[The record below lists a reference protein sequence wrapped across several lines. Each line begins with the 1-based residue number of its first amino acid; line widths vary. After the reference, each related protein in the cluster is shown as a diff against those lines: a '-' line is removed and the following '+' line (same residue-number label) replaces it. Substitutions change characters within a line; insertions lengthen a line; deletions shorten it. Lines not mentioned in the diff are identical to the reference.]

1 MKNQPKTSQSQNR
14 SQTSLR
20 SRLISFASAIIL
32 LFTFV
37 PFSSAYADD
46 EPEPV
51 IPPLEISPVSTR
63 VSLNQK
69 EQKPGTIE
77 VKNYGNEPLNI
88 RVYPTP
94 FSNADGNRNFKNE
107 SDYTKISHWIKIKD
121 DSGNYQDS
129 VTFTMTPKQ
138 TKTIS
143 YKIDVP
149 SNAPAGGQYA
159 TIFFESLDDQKNEE
173 SIKTTTRVGMLIYA
187 NVAGELIREANIIN
201 VRTNSFITSDNL
213 KVSYT
218 VENKGNIDFQASTTL
233 QVSSLFGRQLYNDT
247 ELTTVF
253 PDSSEN
259 VEFEWKDTPG
269 FGLYNLHYKI
279 RALDQTIEKN
289 ELILVASPFALII
302 IGILIVVLIL
312 AIVYRARLNKTRK

>member
-1 MKNQPKTSQSQNR
+1 M
-14 SQTSLR
+14 
-20 SRLISFASAIIL
+20 ISFVSAIIL

-69 EQKPGTIE
+69 EQKPGTVE

-143 YKIDVP
+143 YRIDVP

-187 NVAGELIREANIIN
+187 NVAGELIREANITNI
-201 VRTNSFITSDNL
+201 RTNSFITSDNL

-233 QVSSLFGRQLYNDT
+233 QVSSLFGRQLYNET

-259 VEFEWKDTPG
+259 VEFEWKNTPG

-289 ELILVASPFALII
+289 ELILVASPFALVIT
-302 IGILIVVLIL
+302 GILIVVLIL

>member
-1 MKNQPKTSQSQNR
+1 M
-14 SQTSLR
+14 
-20 SRLISFASAIIL
+20 ISFASAIIL

-129 VTFTMTPKQ
+129 VTFTMAPKQ

-187 NVAGELIREANIIN
+187 NIAGELIREANITNI
-201 VRTNSFITSDNL
+201 RTNSFITSDNL

-312 AIVYRARLNKTRK
+312 AIVYRTRLNKTRK

>member
-1 MKNQPKTSQSQNR
+1 M
-14 SQTSLR
+14 
-20 SRLISFASAIIL
+20 ISFISAIIL

-46 EPEPV
+46 ESEPV

-88 RVYPTP
+88 KVYPTP

-129 VTFTMTPKQ
+129 VTFTMAPKQ

-247 ELTTVF
+247 QLTTVF

-302 IGILIVVLIL
+302 TGILIVVLIL
-312 AIVYRARLNKTRK
+312 AIVYRTRLNKTRK

>member
-1 MKNQPKTSQSQNR
+1 M
-14 SQTSLR
+14 
-20 SRLISFASAIIL
+20 

-88 RVYPTP
+88 RVYSTP

-121 DSGNYQDS
+121 DSGSYQDS

-159 TIFFESLDDQKNEE
+159 TIFFESLDDQKNED

-201 VRTNSFITSDNL
+201 VRTNSFITGDNL

-247 ELTTVF
+247 KLTTVF

-289 ELILVASPFALII
+289 ELILVASPFALVIT
-302 IGILIVVLIL
+302 GILIVVLIL
-312 AIVYRARLNKTRK
+312 AIVYRTRLNKTRK

>member
-1 MKNQPKTSQSQNR
+1 M
-14 SQTSLR
+14 
-20 SRLISFASAIIL
+20 ISFASAIIL

-37 PFSSAYADD
+37 PFSSAYAADD

-159 TIFFESLDDQKNEE
+159 TIFFESLDDQKSED

-187 NVAGELIREANIIN
+187 NVAGELIREANITNI
-201 VRTNSFITSDNL
+201 RTNSFITSDNL

-269 FGLYNLHYKI
+269 FGLYIFITKS
-279 RALDQTIEKN
+279 ALSTKP
-289 ELILVASPFALII
+289 LKKTSSSSSLPRSPSSSSAF
-302 IGILIVVLIL
+302 
-312 AIVYRARLNKTRK
+312 

>member
-1 MKNQPKTSQSQNR
+1 M
-14 SQTSLR
+14 SLR

-37 PFSSAYADD
+37 PFSSAYAADD

-159 TIFFESLDDQKNEE
+159 TIFFESLDDQKSED

-187 NVAGELIREANIIN
+187 NVAGELIREANITNI
-201 VRTNSFITSDNL
+201 RTNSFITSDNL

>member
-1 MKNQPKTSQSQNR
+1 M
-14 SQTSLR
+14 
-20 SRLISFASAIIL
+20 ISFIGVIIL
-32 LFTFV
+32 LSTFV
-37 PFSSAYADD
+37 PFSSAYAAD

-88 RVYPTP
+88 KVYPTP
-94 FSNADGNRNFKNE
+94 FSNSDGNRNFKNE

-129 VTFTMTPKQ
+129 VTFTMAPKQ

-149 SNAPAGGQYA
+149 SNTPAGGQYA
-159 TIFFESLDDQKNEE
+159 TIFFESLDDQKSED

-233 QVSSLFGRQLYNDT
+233 QISSLFGRQLYNDT
-247 ELTTVF
+247 QLTTVF

-259 VEFEWKDTPG
+259 IEFEWKDTPG

-289 ELILVASPFALII
+289 ELILVASPFALIV
-302 IGILIVVLIL
+302 IGVLVVVLIL
-312 AIVYRARLNKTRK
+312 AIAYRIRLHKTREK

>member
-1 MKNQPKTSQSQNR
+1 MKNQPKTSQNQN
-14 SQTSLR
+14 QKKTSLR

-107 SDYTKISHWIKIKD
+107 SDYTKISHWIRIKD

-129 VTFTMTPKQ
+129 VTFTMAPKQ

-159 TIFFESLDDQKNEE
+159 TIFFESLDDQKSED

-247 ELTTVF
+247 QLTTVF

-259 VEFEWKDTPG
+259 VEFEWKDTPS

-302 IGILIVVLIL
+302 TGILIVVLIL
-312 AIVYRARLNKTRK
+312 AIAYRARLNKTRK

>member
-1 MKNQPKTSQSQNR
+1 M
-14 SQTSLR
+14 
-20 SRLISFASAIIL
+20 ISFASAIIL

-37 PFSSAYADD
+37 PFSSAYAADD
-46 EPEPV
+46 KPEPV

-159 TIFFESLDDQKNEE
+159 TIFFESLDDQKSED

-187 NVAGELIREANIIN
+187 NVAGELIREANITNI
-201 VRTNSFITSDNL
+201 RTNSFITSDNL

>member
-1 MKNQPKTSQSQNR
+1 M
-14 SQTSLR
+14 
-20 SRLISFASAIIL
+20 ISFASAIIL

-37 PFSSAYADD
+37 PFSSAYAADD

-159 TIFFESLDDQKNEE
+159 TIFFESLDDQKSED

-187 NVAGELIREANIIN
+187 NVAGELIREANITNI
-201 VRTNSFITSDNL
+201 RTNSFITSDNL